1 MDYTHILLKPVVT
14 EKSTFCKEANNQVV
28 FRVADRANKLEV
40 KKAVE
45 EAFKVQVLNV
55 NVVRKKAKAKKRF
68 GRTLGKKGGY
78 KKAYI
83 QLMPGHKIEYFE
95 GV

>member
-1 MDYTHILLKPVVT
+1 MDYTKILVKPVIT
-14 EKSTFCKEANNQVV
+14 EKSTYSKEAFNQVV
-28 FRVADRANKLEV
+28 FCVADRANKLEV

-45 EAFKVQVLNV
+45 DAFQVEVLNV
-55 NVVRKKAKAKKRF
+55 NIIRRKPKAKKRF
-68 GRTLGKKGGY
+68 GRTLGKKTGY

-83 QLMPGHKIEYFE
+83 QLAPGQKIEYFE

>member
-1 MDYTHILLKPVVT
+1 MDYTKILVKPVIT
-14 EKSTFCKEANNQVV
+14 EKSTFSKEAYNQVV
-28 FRVADRANKLEV
+28 FCVADWANKLQV

-45 EAFKVQVLNV
+45 EAFQVQVLNV
-55 NVVRKKAKAKKRF
+55 NVIRQKAKAKKRF
-68 GRTLGKKGGY
+68 GRTLGSKTGY

-83 QLMPGHKIEYFE
+83 QLGPGQKIEYFE

>member
-1 MDYTHILLKPVVT
+1 MDYTKILLKPVVT
-14 EKSTFCKEANNQVV
+14 EKSTYCKEANNQVV
-28 FRVADRANKLEV
+28 FCVADRANKLEV

-45 EAFKVQVLNV
+45 EAFNVQVVNV
-55 NVVRKKAKAKKRF
+55 NVVRKKAKAKRRF
-68 GRTLGKKGGY
+68 GRKLGKKGGF

-83 QLMPGHKIEYFE
+83 QLRQGHKIEYFE

>member
-1 MDYTHILLKPVVT
+1 MDYTKILLRPVVT
-14 EKSTFCKEANNQVV
+14 EKSTYCKDANNQVV
-28 FRVADRANKLEV
+28 FCVADKANKLEV

-55 NVVRKKAKAKKRF
+55 NVVRKKPKMKKRF
-68 GRTLGKKGGY
+68 GRNLGKKGGY

-83 QLMPGHKIEYFE
+83 QLMPGDKIEYFE